1 MALFL
6 RMDPDRETLASL
18 GRHLGQRPRVLA
30 WGRTTDG
37 VAVGLPD
44 RLVYNGPEQWM
55 DQLWHRVA
63 RGAWNRSTSTLRWSS
78 VEGASQELTLTRPG
92 RLPELFNER
101 VSASIVL
108 QRLVDLPP
116 RGSAQITLRRDLGDP
131 HAALMW
137 SVLPQGRARLDE
149 PEAQA
154 VVAAE
159 LARLRAEYD
168 IG

>member
-1 MALFL
+1 MALFV
-6 RMDPDRETLASL
+6 RTDPDRNTLESL
-18 GRHLGQRPRVLA
+18 ERHLGQRPRVLA
-30 WGRTTDG
+30 WGRSTDG
-37 VAVGLPD
+37 IAVGLPD
-44 RLVYNGPEQWM
+44 RLAYNGPDRWL

-63 RGAWNRSTSTLRWSS
+63 RGAWDRSTSTLRWSS
-78 VEGASQELTLTRPG
+78 VEGAGQELTLTQPG
-92 RLPELFNER
+92 KLPELFNER

-108 QRLVDLPP
+108 QRLVDLPT

-149 PEAQA
+149 PGAQA